1 MSKQLPK
8 PRPPTKWE
16 IFAQRKG
23 IQKRKRSKLE
33 FNEQTDDWRRRY
45 GYKRVRDENDIPI
58 LEAKASDEVGSDPFA
73 QRISEKKSRVAKQE
87 KNQLENLKRAAK
99 IGGKGALPRYNI
111 YLLDLNP
118 LEQTNYDQQTY
129 GIMLFTELKLIVWF
143 LIIMKHCAIGC
154 NKFAYHWY

>member
-1 MSKQLPK
+1 MFKQLPK

-58 LEAKASDEVGSDPFA
+58 IEAKASDGLSA
-73 QRISEKKSRVAKQE
+73 
-87 KNQLENLKRAAK
+87 
-99 IGGKGALPRYNI
+99 
-111 YLLDLNP
+111 
-118 LEQTNYDQQTY
+118 
-129 GIMLFTELKLIVWF
+129 
-143 LIIMKHCAIGC
+143 LIIPYVGRNNTMLVC
-154 NKFAYHWY
+154 FM

>member
-58 LEAKASDEVGSDPFA
+58 IEAKASDGLSAPIIPYV
-73 QRISEKKSRVAKQE
+73 VC
-87 KNQLENLKRAAK
+87 NN
-99 IGGKGALPRYNI
+99 
-111 YLLDLNP
+111 
-118 LEQTNYDQQTY
+118 T
-129 GIMLFTELKLIVWF
+129 MLVCY
-143 LIIMKHCAIGC
+143 M
-154 NKFAYHWY
+154 